1 MTTKKTHD
9 IAETFIIEELDTLK
23 KLTHPQRI
31 EILHSLAEPR
41 TVKEIAEEIDADPTK
56 LYYHIR
62 QLEQIKAI
70 RVVETN
76 IVSGIVE
83 KKYYVTAKNYTVKDS
98 LFSGEN
104 SEASE
109 EDFTNM
115 LNAIFKST
123 VTQAKRSAQAGL
135 IDLDETA
142 ASNKRKTTI
151 MSRMFRLNDTQLE
164 EFGNRMQALMD
175 DFGEEAC
182 PSDSTNESESEDH
195 TDYIFTLAFFP
206 RSPSSLDE

>member
-1 MTTKKTHD
+1 MTTKKTYD
-9 IAETFIIEELDTLK
+9 IAETFIIEDLGTLK

-31 EILHSLAEPR
+31 EILHSLDQPR
-41 TVKEIAEEIDADPTK
+41 TVKAIAEDIDADPTK

-70 RVVETN
+70 QVVETN

-83 KKYYVTAKNYTVKDS
+83 KMYYITAKNYTVKDN
-98 LFSGEN
+98 LFSGDN

-109 EDFTNM
+109 ADFTNM

-123 VTQAKRSAQAGL
+123 VTQAKRSARAGL
-135 IDLDETA
+135 IDLNETA
-142 ASNKRKTTI
+142 ASNKRTTAI

-182 PSDSTNESESEDH
+182 RSEDQIDNENQDQ
-195 TDYIFTLAFFP
+195 TEYIFTLAFFP
-206 RSPSSLDE
+206 RAPSSLEE